1 MIVFNDLI
9 IGTILKAYFL
19 HKLHSLSHLSFSQH
33 IRSMYTYF
41 SRSAQKK
48 KKLGRCAQ
56 KEREILAVLVEKASE
71 LYEQYGWKLVSLKMY
86 CPTRWTGIQQ
96 TLKSI
101 LRDWGALCV
110 YKAVLIRDGYG
121 YTSDHDDEDSE
132 LSLDEVEDESEEED
146 ADRRADVRGA
156 RLLSLDNANTGKQ
169 GAAKSK

>member
-1 MIVFNDLI
+1 
-9 IGTILKAYFL
+9 
-19 HKLHSLSHLSFSQH
+19 
-33 IRSMYTYF
+33 MYTYF

-56 KEREILAVLVEKASE
+56 KEREILAELVENASE
-71 LYEQYGWKLVSLKMY
+71 LYERHGWQLVSFKMY

-101 LRDWGALCV
+101 LRGWGALCV

-121 YTSDHDDEDSE
+121 YTDHDDENSE
-132 LSLDEVEDESEEED
+132 LYIDEVEDDNEEEE
-146 ADRRADVRGA
+146 ADRRADVQGA
-156 RLLSLDNANTGKQ
+156 RLLSLDNAITGQQ

>member
-1 MIVFNDLI
+1 MMFNELI
-9 IGTILKAYFL
+9 IGSIFKACFL
-19 HKLHSLSHLSFSQH
+19 HKLYSLSHLSFSQH
-33 IRSMYTYF
+33 IRAMYTYF

-56 KEREILAVLVEKASE
+56 KEREILAVLVDQASE
-71 LYEQYGWKLVSLKMY
+71 LYEQHGWQLVSLKMY

-101 LRDWGALCV
+101 LRGWGALCV

-132 LSLDEVEDESEEED
+132 LSLDEVEDESKEED

-156 RLLSLDNANTGKQ
+156 RLLSLDNASTEQQ